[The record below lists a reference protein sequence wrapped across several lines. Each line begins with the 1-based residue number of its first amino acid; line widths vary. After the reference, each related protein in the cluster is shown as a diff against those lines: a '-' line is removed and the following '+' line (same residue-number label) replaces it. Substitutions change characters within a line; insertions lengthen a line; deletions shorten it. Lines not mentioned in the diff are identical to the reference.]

1 VDSPTLR
8 PAISDDAEAVAQL
21 HIENW
26 RNTYRG
32 IMPDWYLD
40 GSITEDRMILWK
52 NRLSALA
59 NEQQYVVIAELSRKI
74 VGFACILLDKE
85 PQWGACLD
93 NLHVL
98 PQLRRSG
105 IGRALFSQ
113 VTKWVLTTRPGW
125 PIHLWVFESN
135 INARNFYNS
144 LGGNII
150 LVKDKQ
156 VLEGV
161 WVHSCLYLW
170 KDLNALQHRL
180 YGDSSDVSYS
190 IS

>member
-1 VDSPTLR
+1 VDSLTLR

-32 IMPDWYLD
+32 MMPDWYLD
-40 GSITEDRMILWK
+40 GSITEERMILWK
-52 NRLSALA
+52 TRLSAIA
-59 NEQQYVVIAELSRKI
+59 NEQQYVVIAEISRKI
-74 VGFACILLDKE
+74 AGFACILLDEE
-85 PQWGACLD
+85 PEWGACLD

-105 IGRALFSQ
+105 IGRALFSK
-113 VTKWVLTTRPGW
+113 VTQWVLTTKPGW

-135 INARNFYNS
+135 INARNFYDS
-144 LGGNII
+144 LGGKII

-156 VLEGV
+156 VLEDV
-161 WVHSCLYLW
+161 RVQSCLYLW
-170 KDLNALQHRL
+170 YDLNALLESLCRK
-180 YGDSSDVSYS
+180 V
-190 IS
+190 